1 MDESVRKAMA
11 RWPDVPA
18 LYGWLRL
25 DATGRWY
32 VQGELITHRGLI
44 EYIGRNYA
52 CDQAGRWFFQ
62 NGPQRGYVHLD
73 YTPWILH
80 VDSSGTLRNHVGT
93 AITPGSCA
101 AIDDQGNLLVDS
113 ERGVGLID
121 PDSLP
126 TVIEGLVDSA
136 GNPASE
142 DALTAIMAGDAS
154 GDIRLDIAGQQLALE
169 RVPRAEV
176 PVRFGY
182 VSNPHPDDSPDPD
195 PSPGRTTP

>member
-11 RWPDVPA
+11 KWPDVPA

-32 VQGELITHRGLI
+32 VRDELITHRGLI
-44 EYIGRNYA
+44 EYIGRNYE
-52 CDQAGRWFFQ
+52 CDEAGRWFFQ

-80 VDSSGTLRNHVGT
+80 VDSSGELRNHVG
-93 AITPGSCA
+93 A
-101 AIDDQGNLLVDS
+101 AVIPNSLAAVDDEGNLLIDTEHGIGMV
-113 ERGVGLID
+113 D

-126 TVIEGLVDSA
+126 TVIEGLTDSA

-142 DALTAIMAGDAS
+142 EALAAVMAGDAS
-154 GDIRLDIAGQQLALE
+154 GDLHLALGDQ
-169 RVPRAEV
+169 RLPMVRIPRAEV
-176 PVRFGY
+176 PGRFGF
-182 VSNPHPDDSPDPD
+182 VSDPQ
-195 PSPGRTTP
+195 PEESATTS